1 MILRARKTLIA
12 GVIGAAI
19 AVMGAATLAVAQD
32 TPQHTNSTGQ
42 QASGGNPPPAV
53 EDFTYPDADRILK
66 ETGLKLIKGDGH
78 ILLADCD
85 ASPDFD
91 VMAEKANHTPVN
103 HCFKVTG
110 KTGHLTLEIPKV
122 NSIWENAGHSARA
135 TISTEGKSKTV
146 TLKKNDITPL
156 GQGDL
161 STGGKEA
168 TLLELRVTG

>member
-1 MILRARKTLIA
+1 MIPRVRKTLIA
-12 GVIGAAI
+12 GVIGAVTAI
-19 AVMGAATLAVAQD
+19 AGATTLAVAEAA
-32 TPQHTNSTGQ
+32 PQRTDSAVQ
-42 QASGGNPPPAV
+42 QAGATPPPAV
-53 EDFTYPDADRILK
+53 EDFAYPDADRILK
-66 ETGLKLIKGDGH
+66 ESGLKLIKGDGH

-110 KTGHLTLEIPKV
+110 KTGYLSLEIPKI
-122 NSIWENAGHSARA
+122 NSIWENAGHAARA
-135 TISTEGKSKTV
+135 TVSTEGKTKTV

-156 GQGDL
+156 GEGDL

>member
-1 MILRARKTLIA
+1 MIPRVRKTLIA
-12 GVIGAAI
+12 GVIGAVT
-19 AVMGAATLAVAQD
+19 AVAGASAFAVAEAAPQRTDSAARQAAAT
-32 TPQHTNSTGQ
+32 
-42 QASGGNPPPAV
+42 PPPAV
-53 EDFTYPDADRILK
+53 EDFGYPEADRILK
-66 ETGLKLIKGDGH
+66 ESGLKLLKGDGH

-110 KTGHLTLEIPKV
+110 KTGYLSLEIPKI
-122 NSIWENAGHSARA
+122 NSIWENAGHAARA
-135 TISTEGKSKTV
+135 TVSTEGKTKTV
-146 TLKKNDITPL
+146 ALKKNDITPL
-156 GQGDL
+156 GEGDL